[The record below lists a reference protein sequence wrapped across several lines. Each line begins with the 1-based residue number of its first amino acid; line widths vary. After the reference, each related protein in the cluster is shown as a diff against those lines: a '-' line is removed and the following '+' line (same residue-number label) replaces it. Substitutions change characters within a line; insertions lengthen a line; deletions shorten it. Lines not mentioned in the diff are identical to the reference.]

1 MNSKLPD
8 DRNDSPAAVHRRVQ
22 GLCLLFTA
30 FVMCGCGQVDGPQ
43 RAAVQ
48 GSVLLNGLPMP
59 AGVIRFIPHGDTK
72 GPKVTATIEV
82 GHFDLPAWSGPLVG
96 EHRVEI
102 ELRNNCAFAPDD
114 EQALQRLQSLKRSQR
129 PRVKLDRIPDCY
141 NRRSELV
148 AQISPNATNELNF
161 ELVSKR

>member
-1 MNSKLPD
+1 MNSKMLKC
-8 DRNDSPAAVHRRVQ
+8 NHDSPAAASRRMV
-22 GLCLLFTA
+22 GLTLLFTA
-30 FVMCGCGQVDGPQ
+30 SLTCGCGKVDGPQ

-59 AGVIRFIPHGDTK
+59 AGVIRFIPQGTTA

-82 GHFDLPAWSGPLVG
+82 GHFELPAWNGPLVG

-102 ELRNNCAFAPDD
+102 ELRNDGGIAPDD
-114 EQALQRLQSLKRSQR
+114 EQAMQRLQSLPRNQR
-129 PRVKLDRIPDCY
+129 PKIKLERIPERY

-148 AQISPNATNELNF
+148 AQISPTATNELNY